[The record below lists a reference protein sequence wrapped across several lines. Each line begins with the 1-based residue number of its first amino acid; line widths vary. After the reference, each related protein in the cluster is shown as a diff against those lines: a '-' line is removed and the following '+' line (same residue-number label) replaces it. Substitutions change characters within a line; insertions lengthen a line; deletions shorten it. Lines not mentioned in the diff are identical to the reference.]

1 MEDGHSNK
9 TKMNGLRLHEHIRP
23 LSELPL
29 PKLPPNFSA
38 QVWSKIDSRETAW
51 RSEQPLWLQTL
62 SSILGAPQW
71 VAAAL
76 ALALLVG
83 WSLGRNATNGVAI
96 APETRMTASVTGEV
110 IDMSCYFD
118 DGASGP
124 EHAACARRC
133 ITSGLPVGLKAT
145 DGKIYLLIG
154 QQEPPSHRVAP
165 KRESLNAQLA
175 LYAAK
180 VVTVRGTI
188 IRKQGVNVIEDA
200 RVISI

>member
-1 MEDGHSNK
+1 
-9 TKMNGLRLHEHIRP
+9 
-23 LSELPL
+23 
-29 PKLPPNFSA
+29 
-38 QVWSKIDSRETAW
+38 
-51 RSEQPLWLQTL
+51 
-62 SSILGAPQW
+62 

-96 APETRMTASVTGEV
+96 ASEARTTASVTGEV

-124 EHAACARRC
+124 EHAVCARKC
-133 ITSGLPVGLKAT
+133 IASGLPVGLKAT
-145 DGKIYLLIG
+145 DGRIYLLIG
-154 QQEPPSHRVAP
+154 KQEPPSQVAP

-200 RVISI
+200 RVISS

>member
-1 MEDGHSNK
+1 
-9 TKMNGLRLHEHIRP
+9 
-23 LSELPL
+23 
-29 PKLPPNFSA
+29 
-38 QVWSKIDSRETAW
+38 
-51 RSEQPLWLQTL
+51 
-62 SSILGAPQW
+62 

-96 APETRMTASVTGEV
+96 ASEARTTASVTGEV

-124 EHAACARRC
+124 EHAVCARKC
-133 ITSGLPVGLKAT
+133 IASGFPVGLKAT
-145 DGKIYLLIG
+145 DGRIYLLIG
-154 QQEPPSHRVAP
+154 KQEPPSQVAP

-200 RVISI
+200 RVISS